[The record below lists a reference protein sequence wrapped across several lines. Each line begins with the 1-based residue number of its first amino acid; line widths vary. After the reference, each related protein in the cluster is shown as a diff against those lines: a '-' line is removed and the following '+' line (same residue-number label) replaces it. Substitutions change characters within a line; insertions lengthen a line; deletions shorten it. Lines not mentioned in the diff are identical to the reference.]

1 MASPTLPRQRPQT
14 EDGSG
19 EAQSNR
25 PAREER
31 SASFDKSFEGL
42 VERMIQTHVAD
53 LEQELDE
60 LREQVEETD
69 NFARISLNERK
80 IKQSEENLSEF
91 SDSLM
96 GFAEKAFNDINRL
109 EDRLDMQALVLAA
122 VLDAMRE
129 EGIDLDLSEVE
140 RYRQPNVVTDT
151 PPEEQL
157 EDALERS

>member
-1 MASPTLPRQRPQT
+1 MADTTLPRQGPQT

-19 EAQSNR
+19 KAESDR
-25 PAREER
+25 RAREDR
-31 SASFDKSFEGL
+31 SASPDTSFEGL
-42 VERMIQTHVAD
+42 VEGMIQTHVAG

-60 LREQVEETD
+60 LREQVEEID

-96 GFAEKAFNDINRL
+96 GFAEKAFNDVNRL

-122 VLDAMRE
+122 MLDAMRE
-129 EGIDLDLSEVE
+129 EGIDLDLTEID